1 MLLELVFTQF
11 FGISKKFKIKTQILW
26 KGRTINFFFFL
37 NYYHVSGT
45 ELGNLYKWKLAGCS
59 NLHAKD
65 NSLSSGAVG
74 TCFGFSKQW
83 NHGSSLFK
91 VWRLVNCHLK

>member
-11 FGISKKFKIKTQILW
+11 FGISKNFKIKTQIIW

-37 NYYHVSGT
+37 NYYHVPGT
-45 ELGNLYKWKLAGCS
+45 ELGNLHKWKLAGCS

-65 NSLSSGAVG
+65 NNPSLVSRNLLW
-74 TCFGFSKQW
+74 FSKQW
-83 NHGSSLFK
+83 SHGSSLFK